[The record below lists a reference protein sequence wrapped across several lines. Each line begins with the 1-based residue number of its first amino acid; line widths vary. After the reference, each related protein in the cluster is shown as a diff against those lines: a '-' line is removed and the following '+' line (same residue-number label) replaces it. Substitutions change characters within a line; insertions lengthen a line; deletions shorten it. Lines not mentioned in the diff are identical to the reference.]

1 MITAQNIMD
10 LEMEH
15 EAKTYQ
21 KLPVVASRASGSII
35 WDVNGK
41 DYVDLSSG
49 YGVAILGYNNHR
61 IMNAIM
67 EQFNTVSILHSSLYN
82 ETRADF
88 LEKLSSV
95 VPKNTT
101 SFYLGNSGTEAIE
114 ASMKAAMKF
123 TGRKLLVSMKNGYH
137 GKTLGSLAITHS
149 EKYTRSF
156 RDVIYKGVRF
166 VDYGDANAIRELPNL
181 NEIAAVFVEPVQ
193 GEGGIILPGS
203 EYLKEL
209 REITEEHG
217 ILLIA
222 DEIQSGLGRTGK
234 MWAHQWSGV
243 EPDIM
248 TIGKGIGGGI
258 PMGIAAGEEEIM
270 NSLTLGE
277 MSSTLGGN
285 PLACAAGIE
294 VLNQL
299 SKELLSEVTRK
310 GKYMISRLSQSL
322 SDSRIVREVRG
333 IGMMQAI
340 SLRVKFIPVL
350 MNMIQN
356 GVIPLY
362 SGISIIRLL
371 PPYVISDSEIDI
383 AVNRI
388 ASSINEFEN
397 GTGAAH

>member
-10 LEMEH
+10 LEIEH

-95 VPKNTT
+95 VPKNIT

-114 ASMKAAMKF
+114 ASMKAAIKF

-156 RDVIYKGVRF
+156 RDVIYKGVQF

-322 SDSRIVREVRG
+322 SDSKIVREVRG

-371 PPYVISDSEIDI
+371 PPYIISDSEIDI

-388 ASSINEFEN
+388 TSSINEFEN